1 VIFQLSLALLRL
13 FARLVPRRD
22 RGDWLR
28 EWEAELRTRRARLG
42 AGHPLTRGQEV
53 DMFRR
58 VLGSLRDAAWLRRQF
73 TRDADLVHDLKYG
86 ARLLHRNP
94 AFALLTIAVLALGI
108 GATTAIFSVIDA
120 LLLRQL
126 PYRDAERIVL
136 LFEAPTGNRTLL
148 DAPAPGNAI
157 DWQEQA
163 RSLEIVAAA
172 EPFGFMYTSE
182 AEPQMLPAARVTRGF
197 FDVFGVS
204 PMLGRTF
211 TADEYV
217 QGRHQVVV
225 LSHATWT
232 QRFGADPHIVGR
244 GIRLNRQP
252 YTVVGVMP
260 PAFAPRLLL
269 TFNERGV
276 WAPKIW
282 NDSDRRLRGAH
293 YINVVAKLRA
303 GATLEQAQ
311 SELAII
317 AEGLAHKYPRTNAGR
332 TVQIVSLRDHLAGEL
347 RRSIGLLA
355 GAVALL
361 LVIAM
366 ANTANLLLAR
376 AAPRAREIAIR
387 IAIGA
392 DGARLIR
399 QLLAETLLLTGLGCL
414 LGLAVAHGGARLI
427 VALAPADI
435 PGLAAV
441 GVTGRV
447 LLFSSVLTCAVALFV
462 GIIPAWKAAGIGAG
476 SRFRET
482 SAGDFR
488 VAARPRGR
496 ALLVVAEMA
505 LALTLLAGG
514 GLLLR
519 SLSSL
524 LSTSPGFAAE
534 GVAALQ
540 IFDRS
545 GTRTPAQRTAL
556 FQQII
561 DGMRTLPQVREA
573 GAASVM
579 PFLDTASGSS
589 IPIVIEGRAIPAPG
603 DEPGAF
609 VTAATPGYFPAMRIQ
624 LLDGRVF
631 TDHDNADSARV
642 AVVSRTFA
650 RQHWGERSPIGQRI
664 RFAAS
669 GAQVSAEIVGVVG
682 DLRHDALDRPPSQE
696 VFVPHAQV
704 PVSEMIF
711 VARTAG
717 DPGPAIAALKSQV
730 YAASPTL
737 PVYRTATL
745 DALVARSLGDRRFML
760 TLMAAFAL
768 VALGLA
774 ATGVY
779 GVISLLSTQRTKEF
793 GLRLAL
799 GASRGEI
806 LRMVLREGA
815 AITLAGIALGLAG
828 ASAIGQLLRSF
839 LFGIGPGDFWT
850 LAGVCATLAAVAGI
864 ACVIPAIRATRVSP
878 LVALRTE

>member
-22 RGDWLR
+22 RTEWLH
-28 EWEAELRTRRARLG
+28 EWEAELRARRARLG
-42 AGHPLTRGQEV
+42 ASNPLTRGQEV

-126 PYRDAERIVL
+126 PA
-136 LFEAPTGNRTLL
+136 NRTLL
-148 DAPAPGNAI
+148 DAAAPGNAI

-163 RSLEIVAAA
+163 RSLELVAAA
-172 EPFGFMYTSE
+172 EPTGFMYTSE

-204 PMLGRTF
+204 PLLGRTF
-211 TADEYV
+211 TADDYTP
-217 QGRHQVVV
+217 GCHQVVV

-244 GIRLNRQP
+244 AIGLNRQP

-282 NDSDRRLRGAH
+282 SDSDRRLRGAR
-293 YINVVAKLRA
+293 YYNVVAKLKA
-303 GATLEQAQ
+303 GTTLEQAQ
-311 SELAII
+311 SELAVV

-332 TVQIVSLRDHLAGEL
+332 TVQIMSLRDHLAGEL
-347 RRSIGLLA
+347 RQSIGLLA

-361 LVIAM
+361 LAIAM

-392 DGARLIR
+392 DRARLIQ

-427 VALAPADI
+427 VSLAPADI
-435 PGLAAV
+435 PGLAGV

-447 LLFSSVLTCAVALFV
+447 LLFSTVLTCAVALLV
-462 GIIPAWKAAGIGAG
+462 GIMPAWKAAGMGAG
-476 SRFRET
+476 TRIHET
-482 SAGDFR
+482 SAGDFK
-488 VAARPRGR
+488 VAARQRGR

-519 SLSSL
+519 SLSTL

-540 IFDRS
+540 VFDRG
-545 GTRTPAQRTAL
+545 GTRTPAQRAAL

-561 DGMRTLPQVREA
+561 DGMRAVPQVREA
-573 GAASVM
+573 GAASVI
-579 PFLDTASGSS
+579 PFLDTSGGSS

-603 DEPGAF
+603 DEPSAF
-609 VTAATPGYFPAMRIQ
+609 VTAATPGYFPAMRIL

-631 TDHDNADSARV
+631 TDHDNADGARV
-642 AVVSRTFA
+642 AIVSRTFA
-650 RQHWGERSPIGQRI
+650 LRHWGERSPIGQRI
-664 RFAAS
+664 RFAAL
-669 GAQVSAEIVGVVG
+669 GTQVSAEIVGVVG

-696 VFVPHAQV
+696 VFVSHAQV

-717 DPGPAIAALKSQV
+717 DPSLAIAALKSQV
-730 YAASPTL
+730 YAAAPTL

-745 DALVARSLGDRRFML
+745 DDLVARSLGDRRFML

-799 GASRGEI
+799 GAGRGEI

-815 AITLAGIALGLAG
+815 AITLAGIAVGLAG

-839 LFGIGPGDFWT
+839 LFGIGPNDFWT

-864 ACVIPAIRATRVSP
+864 ACVIPAVRATRVSP